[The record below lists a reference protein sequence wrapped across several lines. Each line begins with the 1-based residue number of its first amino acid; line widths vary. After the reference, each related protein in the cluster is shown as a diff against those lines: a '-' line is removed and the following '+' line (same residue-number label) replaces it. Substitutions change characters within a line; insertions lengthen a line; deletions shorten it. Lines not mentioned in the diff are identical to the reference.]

1 MQATDSPA
9 SATLPSANLT
19 PAQAQVLAALA
30 QGRTVTVAAQ
40 DAGLHRNTI
49 YNWLNEPEFK
59 TAVDEAQREYVAI
72 LSDGMRDLAAL
83 ALQTLRSLL
92 EDPKTPPA
100 VRLKTA
106 LAILQ
111 RPHFPNRGWHLPERI
126 EEPREQQVVDNLAE
140 MKADYDAMR
149 MSDAMQA
156 HARRTTAPSVS
167 AGAEAPPIARC
178 APCPCGS
185 GLKYKRCCA
194 NAKPAEGAAA

>member
-1 MQATDSPA
+1 MQSTDSPD
-9 SATLPSANLT
+9 SATIPPANLT

-30 QGRTVTVAAQ
+30 QGRTVTAAAH

-83 ALQTLRSLL
+83 ALETLRALL
-92 EDPKTPPA
+92 ENPKTPPA

-111 RPHFPNRGWHLPERI
+111 RPHFPNR
-126 EEPREQQVVDNLAE
+126 
-140 MKADYDAMR
+140 
-149 MSDAMQA
+149 
-156 HARRTTAPSVS
+156 
-167 AGAEAPPIARC
+167 
-178 APCPCGS
+178 
-185 GLKYKRCCA
+185 
-194 NAKPAEGAAA
+194 